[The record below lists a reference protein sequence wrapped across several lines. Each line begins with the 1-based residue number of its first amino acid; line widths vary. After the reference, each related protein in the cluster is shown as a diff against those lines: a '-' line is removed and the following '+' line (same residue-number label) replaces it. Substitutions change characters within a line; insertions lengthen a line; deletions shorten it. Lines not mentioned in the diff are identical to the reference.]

1 MSTERALDIPRK
13 MPGEIADPERR
24 WPSGWWVLP
33 LFVLDLIVLV
43 VFLPRAL
50 CILGGW
56 LQHLAES
63 LRL

>member
-1 MSTERALDIPRK
+1 MSNERTLDIPRK
-13 MPGEIADPERR
+13 RLGEVADPDHR

-33 LFVLDLIVLV
+33 LFVLDVIVLV

-50 CILGGW
+50 CILNQW